1 MRNIVINFA
10 IHTLMY
16 SLSLIFCKPFTDIIM
31 LILGLY
37 MFSINKCVNHQEQNR
52 YTWQDASLQSCL
64 TNYTNFY
71 LQNQMHLSTC
81 LTYILSL
88 SIFYFIMYNPVI
100 VIGTNY
106 FVLWNDVHIT
116 I

>member
-1 MRNIVINFA
+1 
-10 IHTLMY
+10 
-16 SLSLIFCKPFTDIIM
+16 
-31 LILGLY
+31 
-37 MFSINKCVNHQEQNR
+37 
-52 YTWQDASLQSCL
+52 
-64 TNYTNFY
+64 
-71 LQNQMHLSTC
+71 MHLSTC

-88 SIFYFIMYNPVI
+88 GIYFFIMYNPVI

>member
-1 MRNIVINFA
+1 M
-10 IHTLMY
+10 
-16 SLSLIFCKPFTDIIM
+16 
-31 LILGLY
+31 GLY
-37 MFSINKCVNHQEQNR
+37 MFSINHQEQNR
-52 YTWQDASLQSCL
+52 LTGKMPHFQGGLETFTL

-88 SIFYFIMYNPVI
+88 RIIFLYIMYNPVI
-100 VIGTNY
+100 VIGTKY

-116 I
+116 V

>member
-1 MRNIVINFA
+1 
-10 IHTLMY
+10 
-16 SLSLIFCKPFTDIIM
+16 
-31 LILGLY
+31 
-37 MFSINKCVNHQEQNR
+37 
-52 YTWQDASLQSCL
+52 
-64 TNYTNFY
+64 
-71 LQNQMHLSTC
+71 MHFSTC

-88 SIFYFIMYNPVI
+88 SIIFLYIMYIPVI